1 MKNKQNGIVDTIRQT
16 DWPELDAIMKA
27 VIRRYGELF
36 PEWELYFIS
45 MHRDAEKRKKDLE
58 DLIYFLERLEEHRKS
73 EGIGK

>member
-1 MKNKQNGIVDTIRQT
+1 MEKKHNGIVDTIRQT

-58 DLIYFLERLEEHRKS
+58 DLICFLERLEEHRKS
-73 EGIGK
+73 GGIGK

>member
-45 MHRDAEKRKKDLE
+45 MHRDVEKRKKDLE
-58 DLIYFLERLEEHRKS
+58 DLICFLERLEEHRKS
-73 EGIGK
+73 GGIGK